1 MSIYQKIFAIQIAI
15 QGLTKDAKGNSGE
28 YVSGNK
34 ILAPVRK
41 VMDEQHLLLIPEV
54 EESTFTRTDYATSKG
69 QKTEMF
75 CSLKIKFTWV
85 DVDTGET
92 LVSHWASSGM
102 NQFDKGFGSA
112 LTYGERYYLLKLFHI
127 PTDKDD
133 VDAPKT
139 EEEEATVQSAIAN
152 INACTDANTAV
163 QWFEYYKQFPKIGKD
178 KDFLKAYNKKIQEL
192 NGTEK
197 QQ

>member
-1 MSIYQKIFAIQIAI
+1 MALHKKLLELQKAVT
-15 QGLTKDAKGNSGE
+15 GLLKDAQGNAGA

-34 ILAPVRK
+34 ILSIVRPK
-41 VMDEQHLLLIPEV
+41 MDELGLILVPEV
-54 EESTFTRTDYATSKG
+54 LDASFTRQDYAVKSG
-69 QKTEMF
+69 QKSEMF
-75 CSLKIKFTWV
+75 CALKIKFTWI
-85 DVDTGET
+85 DTETGEKQEC
-92 LVSHWASSGM
+92 LWASSGM
-102 NQFDKGFGSA
+102 NGFDKGYGSA
-112 LTYGERYYLLKLFHI
+112 LTYGERYFLLKYFHI
-127 PTDKDD
+127 QTDKDD
-133 VDAPKT
+133 VDAPKS

-152 INACTDANTAV
+152 INACTDATTAV